1 MADVPVKPAVPAPAK
16 PAAPAPAKP
25 AAPAPAKPAAPA
37 PAKPAVPP
45 PPPKAPPAPPTK
57 ADLEKRL
64 NRVNQDIE
72 MFNRMIE
79 GHQHVLAIRSQEKA
93 RLEKQI
99 AERK

>member
-1 MADVPVKPAVPAPAK
+1 
-16 PAAPAPAKP
+16 
-25 AAPAPAKPAAPA
+25 
-37 PAKPAVPP
+37 
-45 PPPKAPPAPPTK
+45 
-57 ADLEKRL
+57 LEKRL